1 MEVTAVVVL
10 SMLQAALLIGAGTLV
25 LNAQDRADMAASI
38 EVGRSDV
45 AIAGWVLV
53 AIGLAQALLAA
64 GLASGRELVRSIY
77 AVIATAQLAPA
88 VYSLVALQEVRNG
101 AVLSLVL
108 SVSVL
113 WLLYGAPRSQAFFAP

>member
-1 MEVTAVVVL
+1 MVVL
-10 SMLQAALLIGAGTLV
+10 SVLQATLLIGAGALV
-25 LNAQDRADMAASI
+25 LVAQDRADVAATI

-45 AIAGWVLV
+45 SVAGWVLV
-53 AIGLAQALLAA
+53 AIGLAQALLAT
-64 GLASGRELVRSIY
+64 GLASGREIVRSVY

-88 VYSLVALQEVRNG
+88 VYSLVALEGVRNG

-108 SVSVL
+108 SVGVL

>member
-1 MEVTAVVVL
+1 MVVL
-10 SMLQAALLIGAGTLV
+10 SVLQATLLVGAGALV
-25 LNAQDRADMAASI
+25 LLAQDRADVAASI
-38 EVGRSDV
+38 EVARSDV

-53 AIGLAQALLAA
+53 VIGAAQALLAA

-77 AVIATAQLAPA
+77 AVIATLQLAPA
-88 VYSLVALQEVRNG
+88 VYSLVALQDVRNG

-108 SVSVL
+108 SVGVL